1 MKKTFII
8 TLLFVLAAN
17 AVAGQKRRLTLGQCI
32 QLALE
37 QNYSLR
43 AADRSVERART
54 LQGTAWDVERTELSL
69 SQDPTSG
76 GSPDNALA
84 LSQAIDFPTV
94 YVARRRQLKA
104 ETQAERSRRDMVCN
118 TLAADVASAY
128 LQLAYEQECVRI
140 LAAQD
145 SVLVRYRQI
154 AGKRLEAGDTR
165 RLEVMA
171 ADRLL
176 RENRFE
182 MTSAQN
188 RTEEAALRLA
198 QLLGEDGGIMAA
210 DTLLP
215 CLDLVLP
222 EYNYDL
228 SPEGTYAGD
237 LRTVADKAVGVA
249 RSGYAPTLSLS
260 LRHQL
265 VISSWNPYAQ
275 DRSRFS
281 GGNFMGFE
289 VGVGIPLF
297 YGATRAKVK
306 AAKMER
312 EMADLQMRSQRQ
324 TREKEYAACLS
335 RCNAAFA
342 RVEYYRGEGGQQARE
357 MARLGAV
364 EYENGE
370 IGYVEYVS
378 VLQESLNMRMKSAAA
393 VNDYNQSIVSL
404 QRLAG
409 RADSLSRMLPA
420 L

>member
-8 TLLFVLAAN
+8 TLLLLLTTTI
-17 AVAGQKRRLTLGQCI
+17 VAGQERRLTLGQCV

-94 YVARRRQLKA
+94 YIARRRQLKA
-104 ETQAERSRRDMVCN
+104 ETQAERSRRDVLRN
-118 TLAADVASAY
+118 ALVADVVSAY

-145 SVLVRYRQI
+145 SVLVRYREV

-176 RENRFE
+176 RENRLE

-198 QLLGEDGGIMAA
+198 QLLGEDSGIMTA

-215 CLDLVLP
+215 CLDLVLS
-222 EYNYDL
+222 EYNYNL

-237 LRTVADKAVGVA
+237 LRGVADKAVGVA
-249 RSGYAPTLSLS
+249 RSGFAPTLSLA

-289 VGVGIPLF
+289 VGIGVPLF
-297 YGATRAKVK
+297 FGATRAKVK

-342 RVEYYRGEGGQQARE
+342 RVEYYRGDGGQQAQE
-357 MARLGAV
+357 MARLGTV

-370 IGYVEYVS
+370 IGYVEYVN
-378 VLQESLNMRMKSAAA
+378 VLQESLNMRMKCAAA

-409 RADSLSRMLPA
+409 RADRLVRL
-420 L
+420 

>member
-1 MKKTFII
+1 MKRIYII
-8 TLLFVLAAN
+8 TLLFVLLVTT
-17 AVAGQKRRLTLGQCI
+17 VAGQERRLTLGQCV
-32 QLALE
+32 QLALG

-43 AADRSVERART
+43 AANRSVDRART
-54 LQGTAWDVERTELSL
+54 LQGTAWDMERTELSL

-84 LSQAIDFPTV
+84 ISQAIDFPTV

-104 ETQAERSRRDMVCN
+104 ETQAERSRRDMMRG
-118 TLAADVASAY
+118 TLVADVVSAY

-176 RENRFE
+176 RENRLE
-182 MTSAQN
+182 MASAQN

-198 QLLGEDGGIMAA
+198 QLLGEGGGVTVA

-222 EYNYDL
+222 DYNYAL

-237 LRTVADKAVGVA
+237 LLTVADKAVGVA

-260 LRHQL
+260 LRHQF

-275 DRSRFS
+275 DRSRFG

-289 VGVGIPLF
+289 VGIGIPLF
-297 YGATRAKVK
+297 YGATRAKMK

-312 EMADLQMRSQRQ
+312 EVADLQMRSQRQ
-324 TREKEYAACLS
+324 AREKEYAACLS
-335 RCNAAFA
+335 RCNAAYA
-342 RVEYYRGEGGQQARE
+342 RVEYYRGEGSRQAAE

-378 VLQESLNMRMKSAAA
+378 VLQESLNTRMKCAAA
-393 VNDYNQSIVSL
+393 VNDYNQSVVSL

-409 RADSLSRMLPA
+409 RADSLVR
-420 L
+420 

>member
-17 AVAGQKRRLTLGQCI
+17 AVAGQERRLTLGQCI

-94 YVARRRQLKA
+94 YVARLRQLKA

-118 TLAADVASAY
+118 TLVADVASAY

-176 RENRFE
+176 RENRLE

-198 QLLGEDGGIMAA
+198 QLLGEDDGIMTA

-249 RSGYAPTLSLS
+249 RSGYAPTLSLA

-275 DRSRFS
+275 NRSRFS

-297 YGATRAKVK
+297 FGATRAKVK

-335 RCNAAFA
+335 RCNTAFA

-370 IGYVEYVS
+370 IGYVEYVN
-378 VLQESLNMRMKSAAA
+378 VLQESLNMRIKCAAA
-393 VNDYNQSIVSL
+393 VNDYNQSIVNL

-409 RADSLSRMLPA
+409 RADNLSRMLPA

>member
-8 TLLFVLAAN
+8 TLLLVLMAIT
-17 AVAGQKRRLTLGQCI
+17 VAGQERRLTLGQCI

-43 AADRSVERART
+43 AADRSVERARA

-94 YVARRRQLKA
+94 YIARRRQLKA
-104 ETQAERSRRDMVCN
+104 ETQAERSRRDVLRN
-118 TLAADVASAY
+118 ALVADVSSAY

-145 SVLVRYRQI
+145 SVLVRYRQV

-176 RENRFE
+176 RENRLE
-182 MTSAQN
+182 MASAQN
-188 RTEEAALRLA
+188 RTEETALRLA
-198 QLLGEDGGIMAA
+198 QLLGEGGGIMAA

-249 RSGYAPTLSLS
+249 RSGFAPTLSLA

-289 VGVGIPLF
+289 VGIGIPLF
-297 YGATRAKVK
+297 FGATRAKVK

-370 IGYVEYVS
+370 IGYVEYVN
-378 VLQESLNMRMKSAAA
+378 VLQESLNMRMKCAAA

-409 RADSLSRMLPA
+409 RADSLSRMLPT

>member
-1 MKKTFII
+1 MTRISII

-17 AVAGQKRRLTLGQCI
+17 AASGQEQRLTLGQCM
-32 QLALE
+32 QMALE
-37 QNYSLR
+37 QNYSVK
-43 AADRSVERART
+43 AADRSVERARA

-84 LSQAIDFPTV
+84 ISQAIDFPTV
-94 YVARRRQLKA
+94 YIARRRQLKS
-104 ETQAERSRRDMVCN
+104 ETQAERSRRDVVRN
-118 TLAADVASAY
+118 ALAADVASAY
-128 LQLAYEQECVRI
+128 LQLVYEEECVRI

-145 SVLVRYRQI
+145 SVLMRYRRI
-154 AGKRLEAGDTR
+154 AEKRLEAGDTR
-165 RLEVMA
+165 RLEVIA
-171 ADRLL
+171 ADRLS
-176 RENRFE
+176 RENRLE
-182 MTSAQN
+182 MASAQN

-198 QLLGEDGGIMAA
+198 QLLGEEGGVAAA
-210 DTLLP
+210 DSLLP

-228 SPEGTYAGD
+228 SPEGAYAGD
-237 LRTVADKAVGVA
+237 LRTVADKAIGVA
-249 RSGYAPTLSLS
+249 RSGYAPTLSLA

-275 DRSRFS
+275 DRSRFA

-297 YGATRAKVK
+297 FGATRARVK

-312 EMADLQMRSQRQ
+312 EMAEMQMRSQRQ
-324 TREKEYAACLS
+324 AREKEYAAALS

-342 RVEYYRGEGGQQARE
+342 RVEYYRGEGRRQAEE
-357 MARLGAV
+357 MLRLGAV

-378 VLQESLNMRMKSAAA
+378 VLQECLGGRMKCAAA
-393 VNDYNQSIVSL
+393 VNDYNQSVVSL

-409 RADSLSRMLPA
+409 CADRLPRMLPT

>member
-1 MKKTFII
+1 MKRRIYII
-8 TLLFVLAAN
+8 TLLLVLLVTT
-17 AVAGQKRRLTLGQCI
+17 VAGQERRLTLGQCV

-43 AADRSVERART
+43 AADRSVDRART
-54 LQGTAWDVERTELSL
+54 LQGTAWDMERTELSL

-84 LSQAIDFPTV
+84 ISQAIDFPTV
-94 YVARRRQLKA
+94 YMARRRQLKA
-104 ETQAERSRRDMVCN
+104 ETQAERSRRDMMRG
-118 TLAADVASAY
+118 TLVADVVSAY

-176 RENRFE
+176 RENRLE
-182 MTSAQN
+182 MASAQN

-198 QLLGEDGGIMAA
+198 QLLGEGGGVTVA

-222 EYNYDL
+222 DYNYDL

-237 LRTVADKAVGVA
+237 LLTVADKAVGVA
-249 RSGYAPTLSLS
+249 HSGYAPTLSLS

-275 DRSRFS
+275 DRSRFG

-289 VGVGIPLF
+289 VGIGIPLF

-312 EMADLQMRSQRQ
+312 EVADLQMRSQRQ

-335 RCNAAFA
+335 RCNAAYA
-342 RVEYYRGEGGQQARE
+342 RVEYYRGEGSRQAAE
-357 MARLGAV
+357 MARLGDV

-378 VLQESLNMRMKSAAA
+378 VLQESLNTRMKCAAA
-393 VNDYNQSIVSL
+393 VNDYNQSVVSL

-409 RADSLSRMLPA
+409 RVDSLVR
-420 L
+420 

>member
-8 TLLFVLAAN
+8 TLLLVLAITM
-17 AVAGQKRRLTLGQCI
+17 VAGQERRLTLGQCV
-32 QLALE
+32 QLALD

-94 YVARRRQLKA
+94 YIARRRQLKA
-104 ETQAERSRRDMVCN
+104 ETQAERSRRDVLRN
-118 TLAADVASAY
+118 ALVADVVSAY
-128 LQLAYEQECVRI
+128 LQLVYEQECVRI

-145 SVLVRYRQI
+145 SVLVRYREV

-176 RENRFE
+176 RENRLE

-198 QLLGEDGGIMAA
+198 QLLGEDSSIMAA

-228 SPEGTYAGD
+228 SPEGTYASD
-237 LRTVADKAVGVA
+237 LRSVADRAVGVA
-249 RSGYAPTLSLS
+249 RSGFAPTLSLA

-265 VISSWNPYAQ
+265 IISSWNPYAQ
-275 DRSRFS
+275 NRSRFS

-289 VGVGIPLF
+289 VGIGVPLF
-297 YGATRAKVK
+297 FGANRAKVR

-342 RVEYYRGEGGQQARE
+342 RAEYYRGDGGQQARE
-357 MARLGAV
+357 MARLGSV

-370 IGYVEYVS
+370 IGYVEYVN
-378 VLQESLNMRMKSAAA
+378 VLQESLNMRMKCAAA
-393 VNDYNQSIVSL
+393 VNDYDQSIVSL
-404 QRLAG
+404 QRLTG
-409 RADSLSRMLPA
+409 RADKLVR
-420 L
+420 

>member
-8 TLLFVLAAN
+8 TLLLLLTTTI
-17 AVAGQKRRLTLGQCI
+17 VAGQERRLILGQCV

-94 YVARRRQLKA
+94 YIARRRQLKA
-104 ETQAERSRRDMVCN
+104 ETQAERSRRDVLRN
-118 TLAADVASAY
+118 ALVADVVSAY

-145 SVLVRYRQI
+145 SVLVRYREV

-176 RENRFE
+176 RENRLE

-198 QLLGEDGGIMAA
+198 QLLGEDSGIMTA

-215 CLDLVLP
+215 CLDLVLS
-222 EYNYDL
+222 EYNYNL

-237 LRTVADKAVGVA
+237 LRGVADKAVGVA
-249 RSGYAPTLSLS
+249 RSGFAPTLSLA

-289 VGVGIPLF
+289 VGIGVPLF
-297 YGATRAKVK
+297 FGATRAKVK

-342 RVEYYRGEGGQQARE
+342 RVEYYRGDGSQQAQE
-357 MARLGAV
+357 MARLGTV

-370 IGYVEYVS
+370 IGYVEYVN
-378 VLQESLNMRMKSAAA
+378 VLQESLNMRMKCAAA

-409 RADSLSRMLPA
+409 RADRLVRL
-420 L
+420 

>member
-1 MKKTFII
+1 MKRRIYII
-8 TLLFVLAAN
+8 TLLLVLLVTT
-17 AVAGQKRRLTLGQCI
+17 VAGQERRLTLGQCV

-43 AADRSVERART
+43 AADRSVDRART
-54 LQGTAWDVERTELSL
+54 LQGTAWDMERTELSL

-84 LSQAIDFPTV
+84 ISQAIDFPTV

-104 ETQAERSRRDMVCN
+104 ETQAERSRRDMMRG
-118 TLAADVASAY
+118 TLVADVVSAY

-154 AGKRLEAGDTR
+154 AGKRLESGDTR

-176 RENRFE
+176 RENRLE
-182 MTSAQN
+182 MASAQN

-198 QLLGEDGGIMAA
+198 QLLGEGGGVTVA

-222 EYNYDL
+222 DYNYDL

-237 LRTVADKAVGVA
+237 LLTVADKAVGVA

-275 DRSRFS
+275 DRSRFG

-289 VGVGIPLF
+289 VGIGIPFF

-312 EMADLQMRSQRQ
+312 EVADLQMRSQRQ
-324 TREKEYAACLS
+324 AREKEYAACLS
-335 RCNAAFA
+335 RCNAAYA
-342 RVEYYRGEGGQQARE
+342 RVEYYRGEGSRQAAE
-357 MARLGAV
+357 MARLGDV

-378 VLQESLNMRMKSAAA
+378 VLQESLNTRMKCAAA
-393 VNDYNQSIVSL
+393 VNDYNQSVVSL

-409 RADSLSRMLPA
+409 RVDSLVR
-420 L
+420 